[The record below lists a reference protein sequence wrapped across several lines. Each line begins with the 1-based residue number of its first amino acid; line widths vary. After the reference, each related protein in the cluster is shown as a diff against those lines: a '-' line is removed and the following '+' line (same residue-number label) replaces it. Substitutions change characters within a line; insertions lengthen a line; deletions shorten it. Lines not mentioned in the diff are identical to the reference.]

1 MQARQASSSARSS
14 SETIVSTELEAMA
27 ASMPTV
33 VAPRPANATDENEIA
48 SPKMIGLMERISVP
62 SRRVLA
68 RVVLAA
74 VVGHQPDEVVLVG
87 RELVL
92 WQIAARDLGRVLLLH
107 GAQPERAVVH
117 VDGGIAR
124 RRIEHLDQRRGV
136 GVARLDVGLGVAH

>member
-14 SETIVSTELEAMA
+14 SETMVSTELEAMA

-33 VAPRPANATDENEIA
+33 VAPRPANATDENESA
-48 SPKMIGLMERISVP
+48 SPRMSLVERISVA

-92 WQIAARDLGRVLLLH
+92 RQIAARDLGRVLLLH
-107 GAQPERAVVH
+107 
-117 VDGGIAR
+117 
-124 RRIEHLDQRRGV
+124 
-136 GVARLDVGLGVAH
+136 